1 MLPRWA
7 HNDHRVFMKSGIA
20 YAALAYTV
28 WGLFPVYFKQLAAVP
43 PGEVL
48 VHRIVWTLLLVVA
61 MLAAMRRWAW
71 LPAALRQPRV
81 LIAFA
86 ASAALLAVN
95 WLTYVWAVNAGHV
108 VDASLGYFINPL
120 FSALLGVTVLRERL
134 RPGQWAALGLA
145 AAGVVWLTV
154 DAGRLPWIAL
164 VLAASFGLY
173 GLMRKVATLDS
184 LEGLTM
190 ETLLLAPL
198 ALVAFAVWTHAGTA
212 VFPSPSAWT
221 NTLLVLSGPLT
232 ALTLLLFAAGARRI
246 TLTTLGLL
254 QYIAPTLQF
263 ALGVWVYREPFD
275 AGKLMGFGLIWAA
288 LVVYS
293 LEGAWRHRVGV
304 AAPSR

>member
-1 MLPRWA
+1 MNA
-7 HNDHRVFMKSGIA
+7 GIA

-28 WGLFPVYFKQLAAVP
+28 WGLFPVYFKQLQAVP
-43 PGEVL
+43 PSEVL

-61 MLAAMRRWAW
+61 LLSAMRRWAW

-81 LIAFA
+81 LGACTV
-86 ASAALLAVN
+86 SALLLALN

-120 FSALLGVTVLRERL
+120 FSALLGVTVLGERL
-134 RPGQWAALGLA
+134 RAGQWAALGLA

-154 DAGRLPWIAL
+154 DAGQLPWIAL

-173 GLMRKVATLDS
+173 GLMRKVAPLGS

-190 ETLLLAPL
+190 ETLVLAPL
-198 ALVAFAVWTHAGTA
+198 ALVAFAVWTQAGTA
-212 VFPSPSAWT
+212 VFPSASTWT
-221 NTLLVLSGPLT
+221 NALLVLSGPLT

-263 ALGVWVYREPFD
+263 ALGVWLYREPFD
-275 AGKLMGFGLIWAA
+275 AGKLVGFGLIWAA
-288 LVVYS
+288 LAVYT
-293 LEGAWRHRVGV
+293 LEGAV
-304 AAPSR
+304 APRLGRAARKAGG